1 MVKGLIHDWCVLITA
16 MIIYTFEMNFSFIY
30 MNIFSTFY
38 LTDHNKTDS
47 KLSVRY
53 AFQSFDCRQIHSVY
67 PVLYAMILF
76 LKGA

>member
-38 LTDHNKTDS
+38 LTDHKKQTANCLLDMRFNH
-47 KLSVRY
+47 LIAGRY
-53 AFQSFDCRQIHSVY
+53 TQYIRFY
-67 PVLYAMILF
+67 MP
-76 LKGA
+76 